1 MRQSNTWAAV
11 PFLVLAAG
19 CGTLTQSDQRLE
31 TPEPLTA
38 FEGAEGIG
46 DELSIEPPCW
56 ETTGEQMLPHVERA
70 ILASRGNL
78 DFSFR
83 VGEPGDLDLIKVPAA
98 AQLTEGGTEVSG
110 WVGEFLAG
118 PVREARNTTIY
129 FQTPGSGIHFVD
141 FLAWPVVLRPSILE
155 EVHLLRYDTITNEA
169 RGTTTTRFL
178 AWVLMDPLEEHL
190 TFDPRPYRN
199 VEFTPSVGASGQQQA
214 RVRYRRFEPGTY
226 GGTWYWDE
234 DDEVEIYQVNV
245 EVPKETPPDTTVLE
259 VQATCGGDHVHG
271 RTRF

>member
-1 MRQSNTWAAV
+1 MRRSNTWAVV
-11 PFLVLAAG
+11 PLLALAAG

-31 TPEPLTA
+31 LPEPLVPLAVETD
-38 FEGAEGIG
+38 IG

-56 ETTGEQMLPHVERA
+56 ETAGEQMLPHVERA
-70 ILASRGNL
+70 IMASQGNL

-83 VGEPGDLDLIKVPAA
+83 TGEPGDLDLIKVPTA
-98 AQLTEGGTEVSG
+98 AQLVEGGTEVIG
-110 WVGEFLAG
+110 WVGEFLVG

-129 FQTPGSGIHFVD
+129 FQGQSSGIHFVD

-155 EVHLLRYDTITNEA
+155 QVHLLRYDTITNEE

-178 AWVLMDPLEEHL
+178 AWVLMDPLEDHL

-245 EVPKETPPDTTVLE
+245 EVPMGTPANATVLE
-259 VQATCGGDHVHG
+259 VQATCGGDHVHA